1 VSQHRFNV
9 YGRLVTIEGTQ
20 GSWSAFCPSPD
31 GKRVLADFIVPNFL
45 AEDELCQ
52 YLADLFH
59 ESATPGNGD
68 VFPLPLPVPKASPGS
83 RAHAERM
90 IAGTE
95 GYEEDAEL
103 LIERYESTPFVEKHQ
118 AILDLLPTGPG
129 SVLDIGS
136 GTGLDAAWLADQG
149 HAVLAVEPTEVFR
162 RAAAIRHPSTR
173 IEWLADSLPGLH
185 ETMRRRQTFD
195 LIMITA
201 VWMHLDREQREQA
214 MPRVA
219 ALLRRGARL
228 VMALRHGPIPANR
241 RMFEVTADETAELAR
256 QQGLSVLRSVRTES
270 AQLHNRQAGIT
281 WSRLVCQR

>member
-1 VSQHRFNV
+1 MSQHRFNV
-9 YGRLVTIEGTQ
+9 YGRLVTIEGAQ
-20 GSWSAFCPSPD
+20 GNWSAFSPSPD
-31 GKRVLADFIVPNFL
+31 GKRVPASFIVPNFL

-68 VFPLPLPVPKASPGS
+68 VFPLPLP
-83 RAHAERM
+83 HAERM

-118 AILDLLPTGPG
+118 AIFDLLPTRPG

-136 GTGLDAAWLADQG
+136 GTGLDAAWLADEG

-162 RAAAIRHPSTR
+162 RTAAIRHPSTR

-195 LIMITA
+195 LVMITA
-201 VWMHLDREQREQA
+201 VWMHLDREQREEA

-219 ALLRRGARL
+219 ALLRPGARL

-241 RMFEVTADETAELAR
+241 RMFEVTAEETAELAT

-270 AQLHNRQAGIT
+270 AQPYNRQAGVT

>member
-1 VSQHRFNV
+1 MSQHRFNV
-9 YGRLVTIEGTQ
+9 YGRLVNIEGTQ
-20 GSWSAFCPSPD
+20 GNWSAFFPSQD
-31 GKRVLADFIVPNFL
+31 GKRVPANFIVPNFL
-45 AEDELCQ
+45 AEDELRQ

-68 VFPLPLPVPKASPGS
+68 VFALPGS
-83 RAHAERM
+83 MRAHAEPTV
-90 IAGTE
+90 AGTQ

-103 LIERYESTPFVEKHQ
+103 LIERYESTPFVQKHQ
-118 AILDLLPTGPG
+118 AVLDLLPTGPG
-129 SVLDIGS
+129 SALDIGA

-162 RAAAIRHPSTR
+162 RTGAIRHPSAR
-173 IEWLADSLPGLH
+173 IEWLADSLPGLR

-201 VWMHLDREQREQA
+201 VWMHLDREQREEA
-214 MPRVA
+214 MPRVV
-219 ALLRRGARL
+219 ALLRPGARL
-228 VMALRHGPIPANR
+228 VMALRHGPVPANR
-241 RMFEVTADETAELAR
+241 RMFEVSAEETAELAT

-270 AQLHNRQAGIT
+270 AQLHNRQAGVT

>member
-1 VSQHRFNV
+1 
-9 YGRLVTIEGTQ
+9 
-20 GSWSAFCPSPD
+20 
-31 GKRVLADFIVPNFL
+31 
-45 AEDELCQ
+45 
-52 YLADLFH
+52 
-59 ESATPGNGD
+59 
-68 VFPLPLPVPKASPGS
+68 
-83 RAHAERM
+83 M

-95 GYEEDAEL
+95 GYEEDAAL

-118 AILDLLPTGPG
+118 AILDLLPTRPG

-162 RAAAIRHPSTR
+162 RTAAIRHPSTR

-201 VWMHLDREQREQA
+201 VWMHLDREQREEA

-219 ALLRRGARL
+219 ALLRPGARL

-241 RMFEVTADETAELAR
+241 RMFEVTADETAELAT
-256 QQGLSVLRSVRTES
+256 QQGLAVLRSVQTES
-270 AQLHNRQAGIT
+270 AQPYNRQAGIT

>member
-1 VSQHRFNV
+1 M
-9 YGRLVTIEGTQ
+9 G
-20 GSWSAFCPSPD
+20 
-31 GKRVLADFIVPNFL
+31 
-45 AEDELCQ
+45 
-52 YLADLFH
+52 
-59 ESATPGNGD
+59 
-68 VFPLPLPVPKASPGS
+68 
-83 RAHAERM
+83 AHAEPTV
-90 IAGTE
+90 AGTQ

-118 AILDLLPTGPG
+118 AILDLLPTRPG
-129 SVLDIGS
+129 RALDIGA

-162 RAAAIRHPSTR
+162 RTAAIRHPSTR

-185 ETMRRRQTFD
+185 ETMRRRETFD

-201 VWMHLDREQREQA
+201 VWMHLDREQREEA

-219 ALLRRGARL
+219 ALLRPGARL
-228 VMALRHGPIPANR
+228 VMALRHGPVPANR
-241 RMFEVTADETAELAR
+241 RMFEVTAEETAELAT

-270 AQLHNRQAGIT
+270 AQPYNRQAGVT